1 MLESIG
7 SSGQIEET
15 ALRQSSAYLK
25 QSLEDGEVTDYSW
38 IQGEEI
44 VAYILTKQGSKHEVL
59 DEILVK
65 NVFKNARTED
75 NKVTYE
81 GDEFKIRNKVT
92 KKDKEVEKEDEYELE
107 L

>member
-1 MLESIG
+1 M
-7 SSGQIEET
+7 
-15 ALRQSSAYLK
+15 
-25 QSLEDGEVTDYSW
+25 
-38 IQGEEI
+38 
-44 VAYILTKQGSKHEVL
+44 VL

-65 NVFKNARTED
+65 NEFKHARTED

-92 KKDKEVEKEDEYELE
+92 KKDKGAEKEDEYELE